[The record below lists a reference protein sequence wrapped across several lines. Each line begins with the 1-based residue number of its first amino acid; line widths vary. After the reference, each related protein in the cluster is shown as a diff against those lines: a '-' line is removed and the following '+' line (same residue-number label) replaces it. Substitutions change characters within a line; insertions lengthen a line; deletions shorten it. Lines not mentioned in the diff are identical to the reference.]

1 MVATGPRTLLT
12 SVHGEVQEGVAQETR
27 EPDQLTEIKEDVK
40 TDIMEVANAHESA
53 EPAPQQV
60 ATKADEDNVT
70 SLQESD
76 TVPDETAQAMT
87 TQDPENNGNVPQG
100 PKSISN
106 EKPSATSAPT
116 EDIEMKENGENRPQM
131 PIATPN
137 DSPPGS
143 KSTVQVLIVSPRN
156 NSRLAG
162 EGAKRA
168 VPLPAPEPPAK
179 RKRGRPRKQPIQPG
193 PEPEPE
199 AEAQPEAELEPKAEP
214 ETESSSQP
222 EPETTEATEFTKPT
236 ETEQIKTRPY
246 RIETV
251 EKSTRWENAD
261 DTTPKSSNEPNAP
274 EEFENKKKEGD
285 HPDLPS
291 SPLSEPPDDLS
302 LESELE
308 PQFQSQSQP
317 KPKSPLHLTPYG
329 PNEVIISGIKS
340 PANLVSN
347 LLQIDGRPKEGA
359 RTANAWKEI
368 RCYRKNQDMGSLFE
382 VRQTW
387 YYKQKQKGNV
397 KDQDRDPEWER

>member
-12 SVHGEVQEGVAQETR
+12 SVHGEVQEGVARETR
-27 EPDQLTEIKEDVK
+27 EPDQLTEAKEDVK

-60 ATKADEDNVT
+60 TTEADENNVT
-70 SLQESD
+70 SLQESV
-76 TVPDETAQAMT
+76 TVPDGTAQDMT
-87 TQDPENNGNVPQG
+87 TQDPENNGNGPQDQR
-100 PKSISN
+100 SISN

-116 EDIEMKENGENRPQM
+116 EDIEMKDNGESRPQM

-137 DSPPGS
+137 DSPQDS
-143 KSTVQVLIVSPRN
+143 KTTVQVLIVSPRN

-162 EGAKRA
+162 EGVKRA
-168 VPLPAPEPPAK
+168 IPFPAPEPPAK
-179 RKRGRPRKQPIQPG
+179 RKRGRPRKHPKQPG

-199 AEAQPEAELEPKAEP
+199 AEAQPEAELEPKAET

-222 EPETTEATEFTKPT
+222 EPEATEATEFTKPT
-236 ETEQIKTRPY
+236 KTEQIDTRPY
-246 RIETV
+246 RIEPV
-251 EKSTRWENAD
+251 EKPIRWENAN
-261 DTTPKSSNEPNAP
+261 DTTPKSSNDPNASK
-274 EEFENKKKEGD
+274 EFVNKKKEGNQT
-285 HPDLPS
+285 DLPS
-291 SPLSEPPDDLS
+291 SPLSEPREDLS

-308 PQFQSQSQP
+308 PQSQSQSQP
-317 KPKSPLHLTPYG
+317 KPPLHLIPYG
-329 PNEVIISGIKS
+329 PNEVIITGIKS

-387 YYKQKQKGNV
+387 YYKQKQKWNV
-397 KDQDRDPEWER
+397 KDQDRDPEWEG